1 MNPALQKTIAF
12 LLLILAGYLLQN
24 KIKSKQEL
32 QGVKVL
38 ILSIILPATIFVALL
53 RVEVSSSMLLLPVLA
68 LVLNAVL
75 FLVSRMA
82 LPRLGYAKDSPQF
95 RTMLLLVPS
104 LAPGLSA
111 LPFVL
116 EYLGD
121 AELALAALADVGNKV
136 FVLIILYMVAMN
148 WYYRSRGAGAQV
160 PDKREKLQ
168 ELGIMLLS
176 EPVNLIIVLAAVL
189 ISLGMNLESLPAF
202 LGDTVD
208 RLAGMM
214 IPIVLLFIGMAV
226 NFRRRQ
232 MARIVRVLCFRS
244 AVGLLMSAGLIA
256 GMGLTGGLAL
266 LSVVFAQCA
275 VSFWPFA
282 HMSAVAA
289 LSGGEQR
296 GVFDLDLG
304 LNVLACSLPFS
315 TVIILT
321 VLSFGKTFASP
332 YAILVAV
339 GVIGLY
345 PMIYLLRPLV
355 HTYRSRWQEA
365 RA

>member
-24 KIKSKQEL
+24 KIKAKDEL
-32 QGVKVL
+32 KGVKIL

-53 RVEVSSSMLLLPVLA
+53 RVEISGSLLLLPLLA

-75 FLVSRMA
+75 FLMA
-82 LPRLGYAKDSPQF
+82 RWTLPRLGFEKDTPQF

-111 LPFVL
+111 LPFIL

-121 AELALAALADVGNKV
+121 AELALAALADVGNKI
-136 FVLIILYMVAMN
+136 FVLIILYLVAMN
-148 WYYRSRGAGAQV
+148 WFYRSREAGTEI
-160 PDKREKLQ
+160 PDRRGKLK
-168 ELGIMLLS
+168 ELGMMLLS
-176 EPVNLIIVLAAVL
+176 EPVNLIIVAAAAM
-189 ISLGMNLESLPAF
+189 ISLGIGMDSLPAF
-202 LGDTVD
+202 VGDTVD

-214 IPIVLLFIGMAV
+214 TPIVLLFIGMAV
-226 NFRRRQ
+226 HFKRRQ

-244 AVGLLMSAGLIA
+244 VVGLVLSAGLIA
-256 GMGLTGGLAL
+256 AMGLTGGLAL
-266 LSVVFAQCA
+266 LAVVFAQCA

-282 HMSAVAA
+282 HMSAVATLA
-289 LSGGEQR
+289 EGERTQ
-296 GVFDLDLG
+296 VFDLDLG

-321 VLSFGKTFASP
+321 VLSFGDRFTSP
-332 YAILVAV
+332 YAVLVAAALIGIYPV
-339 GVIGLY
+339 G
-345 PMIYLLRPLV
+345 YLLRPLLRN
-355 HTYRSRWQEA
+355 YRMKWEEA